1 MVGLMKQTLQ
11 VYCESKPEME
21 RTEGNTFVY

>member
-21 RTEGNTFVY
+21 RAGGNTFGY